1 MVGAIQINL
10 SLLVWA
16 AAISEKLLRR
26 IVNRFRGGLVFKA
39 DRLLYHSTLG
49 SRVMK
54 KKREEEAYTGKTAAS
69 AKSFQSA
76 RDGSL

>member
-49 SRVMK
+49 L
-54 KKREEEAYTGKTAAS
+54 E
-69 AKSFQSA
+69 
-76 RDGSL
+76 